1 MKIIVCVKQV
11 PASDE
16 VQFDHVQKKVV
27 REGVELVINPLD
39 LHGIEAAL
47 KIKDATGAEVVAV
60 SLGPPPAE
68 KALRRAIAMGCDRG
82 VLVCDREFAGS
93 DTLST
98 SKALAA
104 VVSKL
109 GGADLILCGDH
120 TTDGDT
126 GQVPAELA
134 EMLGIPQATYG
145 AEVEAADGRVT
156 VKRVLTGL
164 LETIETPM
172 PALVTVTKA
181 IGKPRR
187 PSLVGLKRART
198 AEVTTMTAADLGL
211 TKADVGWDG
220 SPTKTLSA
228 YPPPSRPQSEK
239 VELPPERSAARIV
252 EILSQAGVA

>member
-1 MKIIVCVKQV
+1 MKIIVCMKQV

-16 VQFDHVQKKVV
+16 VQFDRTAKRVV

-39 LHGIEAAL
+39 LHGLEAAL
-47 KIKDATGAEVVAV
+47 RLKESEGAEVVAL

-68 KALRRAIAMGCDRG
+68 KALRRALALGCDSA
-82 VLVCDREFAGS
+82 VLVTGREFAGS
-93 DTLST
+93 DTWAT

-104 VVSKL
+104 AVSKL
-109 GGADLILCGDH
+109 GGADLLLCGDH

-126 GQVPAELA
+126 GQVPAEVA
-134 EMLGIPQATYG
+134 ELLGLPQATYG
-145 AEVEAADGRVT
+145 ADVKPEGGRLRVR
-156 VKRVLTGL
+156 RVLTGL
-164 LETIETPM
+164 LETVEVPT

-187 PSLVGLKRART
+187 PSLVGIKHART
-198 AEVTTMTAADLGL
+198 AEVKILDGAQLGL
-211 TKADVGWDG
+211 SPEATGEGG

-228 YPPPSRPQSEK
+228 YPPPARPQSEK
-239 VELPPERSAARIV
+239 VELPPERSAARIL